1 LNNNWI
7 FPHKSVYLSLGVSHV
22 EIRYD
27 KKMPCDENHKISFN
41 MTISNAKSLTLG
53 NPVIYLWTALFVA
66 GNVLFP
72 QLCHMMPDGGKA
84 LLPIMLFTLIAAARF
99 GIYAGLMTA
108 LLSPLASFL
117 IFGTPEGTILA
128 AVLTKSMVIA
138 LVFGLWKSSGRTFNY
153 GIMLLLILGVQLFCF
168 VIEGAFMS
176 GFATAWS
183 DLLLSW
189 PGMLLQLLGGMF
201 VVKYWK

>member
-1 LNNNWI
+1 
-7 FPHKSVYLSLGVSHV
+7 
-22 EIRYD
+22 
-27 KKMPCDENHKISFN
+27 